1 MQVKGKEEKGL
12 EGKLHNLASLSGQ
25 VRRSAVMFLLTC
37 DIEHPGATDDDT
49 RVGGEDTGWAQWAAG
64 N

>member
-1 MQVKGKEEKGL
+1 MQVKGREEKGL
-12 EGKLHNLASLSGQ
+12 GGKLHNLASLSGQ
-25 VRRSAVMFLLTC
+25 VGWSAAMFLLRC
-37 DIEHPGATDDDT
+37 DIEHSGATDDDT

>member
-1 MQVKGKEEKGL
+1 MQVKGREEKGL

-25 VRRSAVMFLLTC
+25 VRWSAAMFLLRC